1 MFSYMISYF
10 FKKKKWWQSI
20 KNWYSYDIL
29 QLWNSHKKFS
39 FGDEFCMDISHNT
52 TIIRSHSLMTT
63 LCVTSQRVLGS
74 ILVVGIFFETSFF
87 FAFLRKLLQTY
98 SFWLIMVKLRLL
110 QRLQRRCRS
119 RSISSHV
126 QENPVSWSKYNI
138 QIFNI
143 YFLNDI
149 IFLAQF
155 FFTYTFIH

>member
-1 MFSYMISYF
+1 MHEQNEQTTRLQLHAFTYLRLIISSYGKMTRSCFPTWFPIFS
-10 FKKKKWWQSI
+10 KKKWWQSI

-29 QLWNSHKKFS
+29 KLWNSHKKFS

-98 SFWLIMVKLRLL
+98 SFWLIMDKLRLL
-110 QRLQRRCRS
+110 QRLLAL
-119 RSISSHV
+119 
-126 QENPVSWSKYNI
+126 QEP
-138 QIFNI
+138 
-143 YFLNDI
+143 
-149 IFLAQF
+149 
-155 FFTYTFIH
+155 